1 MEPSQLKPGD
11 TVIPL
16 AVLCITAAIVCGAIN
31 SAVVTW
37 NFNHTWWLA
46 IVSFFVGSIL
56 SWGIAKIATSF
67 VYPAPPS
74 DVCVVKAGAS
84 ALPKTIVAAIIG
96 SVIGL
101 FICGIGY
108 AFFIG
113 GSTLVKSVGIPLI
126 IVSVTI
132 SFLWGVFSALV

>member
-1 MEPSQLKPGD
+1 MEPSPLKPGD

-37 NFNHTWWLA
+37 NFNHTWWLTT
-46 IVSFFVGSIL
+46 VSFFVGAIL
-56 SWGIAKIATSF
+56 SWGIAKMASSF
-67 VYPAPPS
+67 VYPAPPD
-74 DVCVVKAGAS
+74 DVLVVKAGAS
-84 ALPKTIVAAIIG
+84 ALPKTIVAATIG

-108 AFFIG
+108 AFLIG
-113 GSTLVKSVGIPLI
+113 GSTLVISVGVLLI

-132 SFLWGVFSALV
+132 SFLWGIFSALL

>member
-1 MEPSQLKPGD
+1 MEPSPLKPGD

-37 NFNHTWWLA
+37 NFIHTWWLT
-46 IVSFFVGSIL
+46 IVSFFVGAIL
-56 SWGIAKIATSF
+56 SWGIAKIASSF
-67 VYPAPPS
+67 VYPAPPD
-74 DVCVVKAGAS
+74 DVLVVKAGAS

-96 SVIGL
+96 SVVGL

-108 AFFIG
+108 AFLIG
-113 GSTLVKSVGIPLI
+113 GSALVISVGVSLI
-126 IVSVTI
+126 IVSVI
-132 SFLWGVFSALV
+132 IGFLWGFLSALV

>member
-37 NFNHTWWLA
+37 NFNPTWWLT
-46 IVSFFVGSIL
+46 IVSFFVGAIL
-56 SWGIAKIATSF
+56 SWGIAKIASSF
-67 VYPAPPS
+67 VYSAPPD

-108 AFFIG
+108 AFLIG
-113 GSTLVKSVGIPLI
+113 GSTLVISVGVPLI
-126 IVSVTI
+126 IVSVAI